1 MKTNISRCRKKIQV
15 ARIILALSKKAL
27 DVLGRA
33 SVYIGGVPECKIE
46 ENDFTRRA
54 SDISEGIS
62 MQVFRGF
69 NFDSIPPENKGFL
82 KLFALLE
89 IAVNVAI
96 ELVASLEKEQPKN
109 PQTQ

>member
-15 ARIILALSKKAL
+15 ARIILSLSKKAL
-27 DVLGRA
+27 DILGRA

-46 ENDFTRRA
+46 ENDFARRA

-62 MQVFRGF
+62 MQVFQGL
-69 NFDSIPPENKGFL
+69 NFDSIPPENKGFF
-82 KLFALLE
+82 KLIALLE
-89 IAVNVAI
+89 VVVNVASG
-96 ELVASLEKEQPKN
+96 LVASLEKPKN